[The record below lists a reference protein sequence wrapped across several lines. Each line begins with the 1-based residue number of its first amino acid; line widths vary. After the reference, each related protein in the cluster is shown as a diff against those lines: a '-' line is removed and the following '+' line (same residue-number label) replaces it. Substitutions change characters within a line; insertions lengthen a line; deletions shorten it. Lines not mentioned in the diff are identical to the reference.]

1 MELRVAMTFVN
12 GNPHYIKLLLF
23 ICFKKNKIIII
34 IRKAMWDTSLEAK
47 KAQVIPTAFFTPAL
61 LFSYINNNNPS
72 LPLTHQIS
80 HILYYK
86 LSYL

>member
-1 MELRVAMTFVN
+1 
-12 GNPHYIKLLLF
+12 
-23 ICFKKNKIIII
+23 
-34 IRKAMWDTSLEAK
+34 MWDTSLEAK